1 LIKLASNLSLSV
13 ISGAVMSAK
22 WLINTRRF
30 LPFFLTQASGAFND
44 NVFKNALMLM
54 LAFTAAQA
62 LPWDTDISMNLA
74 AGLFILPFL
83 LFSATAGTLAD
94 AVCKTK
100 LIRALKLVEIG
111 LMLLAAVAFY
121 FQHYPMLLALLFFMG
136 SQSAF
141 FGPVKYAILPQLL
154 DEESLLSGNAW
165 VEMGTFVA
173 ILLGTITGGLLVGLT
188 DAPVWV
194 ALVVV
199 VFSLLGYLISRQ
211 IPLVGAIANAE
222 RFRFS
227 PWQQT
232 KASARISYQN
242 RTLYLSIM
250 AISWF
255 WFLGASYLT
264 QFPNYT
270 KTVLGGDNT
279 VVTALLV
286 AFSVGVGI
294 GSMLCER
301 LSADRVELGIVPI
314 GALGLTLFGIGLFL
328 SSPSSLDITLLNL
341 SQFLATTFGWQV
353 LLNLTLIGVFGGV
366 FIVPLYAL
374 LQQRALPH
382 QRARVIAANNIFNAL
397 FMVASAVAS
406 IVFLSL
412 LQLSIPEYFLILALM
427 NAIVAVYVFSQV
439 PEFALRFVIYI
450 LSHSLY
456 RVQSHGLEHIPK
468 QGPAL
473 LVANHV
479 SYVDAMLIGG
489 AVRRPVRFVMEK
501 TIYDL
506 PLANWLFKAAKTI
519 PICARQKD
527 EAVYE
532 AAFAAIK
539 RELENGNLVCIFPEG
554 RLTKTGD
561 IDSFR
566 PGVERILAETPV
578 PVVPMALQGLWGS
591 FFSHHGNG
599 AFKFKGRL
607 WSRINLHA
615 SEALPAATAS
625 AAELERQVRLLRGDA
640 V

>member
-1 LIKLASNLSLSV
+1 MSQNRLISSK
-13 ISGAVMSAK
+13 
-22 WLINTRRF
+22 RF

-54 LAFTAAQA
+54 LAFTAANA
-62 LPWDTDISMNLA
+62 LPWDTDLTMNLA

-100 LIRALKLVEIG
+100 LIRALKLMEIG

-121 FQHYPMLLALLFFMG
+121 FQQYLMLLGLLFLMG

-154 DEESLLSGNAW
+154 SDKELLAGNAW

-173 ILLGTITGGLLVGLT
+173 ILLGTITGGLLVGFA
-188 DAPVWV
+188 DATVWV

-199 VFSLLGYLISRQ
+199 VFSVLGYLVSRY
-211 IPLVGAIANAE
+211 IPAVGEVHKAE
-222 RFRFS
+222 KFRFA

-232 KASARISYQN
+232 KATISISYQN

-264 QFPNYT
+264 QFPNFT

-301 LSADRVELGIVPI
+301 LSGDRVELGIVPI
-314 GALGLTLFGIGLFL
+314 GSIGLTVFGISLFF
-328 SSPSSLDITLLNL
+328 SSPTQLPAELLSL
-341 SQFLATTFGWQV
+341 SQFLATLFGWWV
-353 LLNLTLIGVFGGV
+353 LIDLTLIGVFGGL

-374 LQQRALPH
+374 LQQRAEPQ

-397 FMVASAVAS
+397 FMVVSAIAG
-406 IVFLSL
+406 IVFLTVL
-412 LQLSIPEYFLILALM
+412 GISIPEYFLVLAIM
-427 NAIVAVYVFSQV
+427 NAVVALYVYSTV
-439 PEFALRFVIYI
+439 PEFVLRFIIYL
-450 LSHSLY
+450 LSHTMY
-456 RVQSHGLEHIPK
+456 RVRSSGLEHIPAE
-468 QGPAL
+468 GAAV

-479 SYVDAMLIGG
+479 SYVDALLIGG

-501 TIYDL
+501 GIYDL
-506 PLANWLFKAAKTI
+506 PVANWLFKAARTI
-519 PICARQKD
+519 PICSKQKN

-539 RELENGNLVCIFPEG
+539 RELEQGNLVCIFPEG
-554 RLTKTGD
+554 RLTKSGD

-566 PGVERILAETPV
+566 PGIERILAETPV

-599 AFKFKGRL
+599 AFKFKGRF
-607 WSRINLHA
+607 WSRVKL
-615 SEALPAATAS
+615 TAS
-625 AAELERQVRLLRGDA
+625 VAVPAQQASATELERQVRLLRGDFT
-640 V
+640 